1 MRVIVPECSGATSKR
16 VLQRELENAGAD
28 VTQDLAERRI
38 REIVIRGQE
47 IGVVQQ
53 VEKFEPQFYALA
65 LRDVYE
71 PTHRRVDVD
80 VPGRL
85 HRTPSRTAKR
95 ASRAKSETTGVEP
108 LK

>member
-38 REIVIRGQE
+38 REIVIRSLK
-47 IGVVQQ
+47 IGVIQH
-53 VEKFEPQFYALA
+53 VEELEPQFYALT

-71 PTHRRVDVD
+71 STHRRVDVEI
-80 VPGRL
+80 PGRL
-85 HRTPSRTAKR
+85 QRTPSRTAKR
-95 ASRAKSETTGVEP
+95 ACRAKSETTGVEP